1 MAINFLGLPQ
11 HFENTEQ
18 LREAERQ
25 GLISE
30 PQYKTMSGYDA
41 SKNVWGLGD
50 LMGPLQPA
58 ANVATSG
65 IYNIGKSIF
74 TPQDYFDPNTYQAKV
89 GPLESTGYNVE
100 GALLGLNPELKE
112 KYEGI
117 LGLDR
122 RSLTDTW
129 APEDLT
135 DFSGVYDDEET
146 ITFNP
151 NDPKVKQA
159 GLPLKKLWDIYRA
172 YKVGKKIKKHG
183 PQVLGTLTGILKG
196 QDTKAEVPS
205 KKIVTPPRGGGADV
219 MPIPPSRKTYVSPAR
234 PHAGYEQSGGS
245 AQQDRGPPGGDP
257 GWKGARGGYVD
268 RALRGRSRYL

>member
-1 MAINFLGLPQ
+1 MNITKEFLDMTYPDQYYKSVIEPAKLGKGPVPSKLQMLGKSQPFKAVSLPIQNFFSPGKYDAFRAAPTGAASKFLGSQIAYGLPFAYASAASALQ
-11 HFENTEQ
+11 KDLEK
-18 LREAERQ
+18 Q
-25 GLISE
+25 GLTGKGGIADISGLWGAE
-30 PQYKTMSGYDA
+30 AAGADVEYDI
-41 SKNVWGLGD
+41 D
-50 LMGPLQPA
+50 
-58 ANVATSG
+58 
-65 IYNIGKSIF
+65 
-74 TPQDYFDPNTYQAKV
+74 D
-89 GPLESTGYNVE
+89 
-100 GALLGLNPELKE
+100 
-112 KYEGI
+112 
-117 LGLDR
+117 
-122 RSLTDTW
+122 
-129 APEDLT
+129 
-135 DFSGVYDDEET
+135 VYDEDEKET

-257 GWKGARGGYVD
+257 GWKGA
-268 RALRGRSRYL
+268 